1 MFFMTDTLS
10 SIQQGT
16 SWVHQKEIRGKR
28 LLLNF
33 TKVISTSKASLFL
46 SLQTTHISASGATL
60 QVLQL
65 FLLLYFKLNIN
76 PFTMPGVNNKF
87 QTIGFTTI
95 TSKATDNESGLV
107 LHFLTEKT
115 PTKLLLL
122 LAK

>member
-1 MFFMTDTLS
+1 MKDTLFFMFFMTDTLS

-33 TKVISTSKASLFL
+33 TKVISSSKAPYFFL
-46 SLQTTHISASGATL
+46 SKQPTSVQVATL
-60 QVLQL
+60 QVLLQCL
-65 FLLLYFKLNIN
+65 ASH
-76 PFTMPGVNNKF
+76 NKF

-95 TSKATDNESGLV
+95 TSKATYNESGRV